1 MGWNHGLTLGVSC
14 GNRKA
19 GRRRMVGVQND
30 EELYRYKAEVLLVVD
45 GDTVAACHAV
55 RYEV

>member
-1 MGWNHGLTLGVSC
+1 
-14 GNRKA
+14 
-19 GRRRMVGVQND
+19 VQND